1 MPTKFSK
8 LLEQSRQLNS
18 HIYNT
23 SLPILER
30 DLDQIESQ
38 SRKLAAKAL
47 RAGEG
52 IIDTGACCLLANGGF
67 PVEQVSQI
75 MENLNT
81 LTLATTFEPL
91 QPIPDTDI
99 ESFLNL
105 ELENIILKTVEQGK
119 IQTTKDYN
127 ESFEKSIHKDWKNT
141 KHKLCD
147 HLEHSTIISSNS
159 TLNSMDDLQNTGNS
173 FAISQVPFAEL
184 TTDNT
189 NQIQVKEY
197 ANVVKKINQIRNE
210 LKSAKIF
217 TLFYECSL
225 KLARINSS
233 IQSLS
238 DSWRLLTYIFKE
250 SSINNKI
257 DESLIKEKQYANI
270 RATSKEVPVANMNEF
285 NSLIISGS
293 KKYFEDT
300 FWEWIQ
306 KEVKDNTGK
315 IFNSDSKQSVIDTI
329 SLFISLRLKK
339 YGEWDQSLELFNSFP
354 IWACIFYLIRSGHFS
369 EAIYYIN
376 DIDDKVFNHKNDLMF
391 IKYIKIWID
400 NKFKLNKEYRDEIK
414 SDWNERIRS
423 SIDQNTI
430 KGDPFKHCL
439 YKIIGRCDINF
450 KHIPNQTVIPSVE
463 DYLWVHL
470 TLVQNGVRKINTAM
484 SAITPNFPS
493 TIIMD
498 NDTYTY
504 DHMVNNLLKYD
515 PNYFNQ
521 ENIWNMVLII
531 CGKFENVIDFLFTR
545 DPYRV
550 EAVHFAIAFAYYG
563 LLRITNS
570 VFSIEYLVNEEKPKN
585 TKNSI
590 TNSTSFDSS
599 FSTPATKSS
608 SFSLG
613 TRLSSYSTKSSK
625 NNPFISSLNVNTT
638 KSKLNTIGL
647 EKETSAENDVNNI
660 ISKFNFAR
668 LMHQYSSSLSKQYP
682 DVALHYLYFICLYG
696 IELSPDGNDGDGDTE
711 MEFANAPVIKIGFT
725 SEERKNMAKKYT
737 QLTYKY
743 IQELVLLQKSES
755 IPHFFGQM
763 NSDGGIQILS
773 EIEQYKNLIHIR
785 DHRHFIKYLVKPTAR
800 SCESEGRLVD
810 AVYLYNL
817 SENYETVV
825 DILNKQLSDALAS
838 HQYSLTQDHP
848 VILAQNIMQN
858 YVRQPSNFGR
868 LESKQKTC
876 AILIKLTRFMDAFQ
890 RSSLAEALG
899 IMKEL
904 EIIPLEGDMTKI
916 MVKAEEFQSMDK
928 NIVRLFPDLLMTTM
942 RCVYGL
948 WLMIKEQKEVFM
960 SENSSKEQLTQLNA
974 FKKMARMIIVFAG
987 TIQSRMSSDIYTQL
1001 SEIEMMMQ

>member
-30 DLDQIESQ
+30 DLDQIENQ

-52 IIDTGACCLLANGGF
+52 LIDTGACCLLANGGF

-75 MENLNT
+75 MDNLNT

-119 IQTTKDYN
+119 LQTTKDFN
-127 ESFEKSIHKDWKNT
+127 DSFEQSIHKDWKNT

-147 HLEHSTIISSNS
+147 HLEHSTVISSNS
-159 TLNSMDDLQNTGNS
+159 TLNSMDDLQNTTNS
-173 FAISQVPFAEL
+173 FVFSQVPFSDL
-184 TTDNT
+184 TSDST

-197 ANVVKKINQIRNE
+197 ANVIKKINQIRNE
-210 LKSAKIF
+210 LKSAKVF
-217 TLFYECSL
+217 SLFHECSL

-233 IQSLS
+233 IQSVS
-238 DSWRLLTYIFKE
+238 DSWKLLTYIFKE
-250 SSINNKI
+250 SSLNNKS

-270 RATSKEVPVANMNEF
+270 RGTSKDIPQANTDEF
-285 NSLIISGS
+285 NALIINGS

-315 IFNSDSKQSVIDTI
+315 IFNNDSKQSVIDII

-354 IWACIFYLIRSGHFS
+354 IWASIFYLIRSGHFS

-376 DIDDKVFNHKNDLMF
+376 DIDDKLFNNKNDLTF

-400 NKFKLNKEYRDEIK
+400 NKFKLNKEYRDEIR

-430 KGDPFKHCL
+430 KGDPFKYCL

-450 KHIPNQTVIPSVE
+450 KHIPNQIVIPSVE
-463 DYLWVHL
+463 DYIWVHL
-470 TLVQNGVRKINTAM
+470 TLVQSGVNQKINTVM
-484 SAITPNFPS
+484 SAISTTFPN
-493 TIIMD
+493 TIID
-498 NDTYTY
+498 NEAYTY
-504 DHMVNNLLKYD
+504 ENMVNNLLKYEQ
-515 PNYFNQ
+515 NYFNQ

-531 CGKFENVIDFLFTR
+531 CGKFENVVDFLFSR
-545 DPYRV
+545 DQYRI

-570 VFSIEYLVNEEKPKN
+570 VYSIEYLVNE
-585 TKNSI
+585 TKTNATSNI
-590 TNSTSFDSS
+590 TNSTSFDST
-599 FSTPATKSS
+599 FNAPTTKNSGFGLNSKLGSS
-608 SFSLG
+608 
-613 TRLSSYSTKSSK
+613 KSSK
-625 NNPFISSLNVNTT
+625 TNPFVTALNVNTA
-638 KSKLNTIGL
+638 KNKFNSFGL
-647 EKETSAENDVNNI
+647 EKEGNTDIDITNVV
-660 ISKFNFAR
+660 SKFNFAR
-668 LMHQYSSSLSKQYP
+668 LIHQYSSSLSKQYP
-682 DVALHYLYFICLYG
+682 DVALHYLYLICLYG
-696 IELSPDGNDGDGDTE
+696 IKLNQGGDNDDDIE
-711 MEFANAPVIKIGFT
+711 MEITTKNGNS
-725 SEERKNMAKKYT
+725 SEEEKTIAKKYT

-743 IQELVLLQKSES
+743 IQELVLLQKSEN
-755 IPHFFGQM
+755 IPHFFGQI
-763 NSDGGIQILS
+763 SIDGGIQTLS
-773 EIEQYKNLIHIR
+773 EIEQYRTLIHIG

-800 SCESEGRLVD
+800 SCESEGRLAD

-858 YVRQPSNFGR
+858 YVKQSSNFGS

-876 AILIKLTRFMDAFQ
+876 AILIKLTRFMDAYQ
-890 RSSLAEALG
+890 RNSLAEALN

-904 EIIPLEGDMTKI
+904 DIIPLEGDMTKI
-916 MVKAEEFQSMDK
+916 MVKAEEFQSLDK
-928 NIVRLFPDLLMTTM
+928 NIVRLFPELLLTTM
-942 RCVYGL
+942 RCAYGL
-948 WLMIKEQKEVFM
+948 WRMIKNQKEIFM
-960 SENSSKEQLTQLNA
+960 SENSSKEQLTQLNT
-974 FKKMARMIIVFAG
+974 FKKMARMIIVFTG
-987 TIQSRMSSDIYTQL
+987 TIQSRMPNEVYTQL
-1001 SEIEMMMQ
+1001 NEIEMVMQ

>member
-99 ESFLNL
+99 ESFLNF

-119 IQTTKDYN
+119 IQTTKDFN
-127 ESFEKSIHKDWKNT
+127 DSFEQSIHKDWKNT

-159 TLNSMDDLQNTGNS
+159 TLNSIDELQNTSNS
-173 FAISQVPFAEL
+173 LLFSQVPFAEL
-184 TTDNT
+184 TTDNAK
-189 NQIQVKEY
+189 QIQVKEY

-210 LKSAKIF
+210 LKSAKVF
-217 TLFYECSL
+217 TLFDECSL

-233 IQSLS
+233 IQSVS
-238 DSWRLLTYIFKE
+238 DSWRLLTYIFRE
-250 SSINNKI
+250 SSLNNKS
-257 DESLIKEKQYANI
+257 DECLIKEKQFANV
-270 RATSKEVPVANMNEF
+270 RGTSKEVSEEHMNEF
-285 NSLIISGS
+285 NSLIVNGS

-315 IFNSDSKQSVIDTI
+315 IFNNDSKQSVIDTI

-339 YGEWDQSLELFNSFP
+339 YGEWDQSLELFDSFP
-354 IWACIFYLIRSGHFS
+354 IWACIFYLIRSGHFL

-376 DIDDKVFNHKNDLMF
+376 DIDDKLFSHKNDLIF

-414 SDWNERIRS
+414 NDWNERIRS
-423 SIDQNTI
+423 SIGQNTI

-450 KHIPNQTVIPSVE
+450 KHMPNQIVIPSVE
-463 DYLWVHL
+463 DYLWAHL
-470 TLVQNGVRKINTAM
+470 TLVQNGNQKINTTT
-484 SAITPNFPS
+484 SAISTTFPS
-493 TIIMD
+493 TTLD
-498 NDTYTY
+498 NDSYTY
-504 DHMVNNLLKYD
+504 ENMVNNLLKYE

-531 CGKFENVIDFLFTR
+531 CGKFENVVDFLFSR
-545 DPYRV
+545 DQYRV

-570 VFSIEYLVNEEKPKN
+570 VFSIEYLVNESKPK
-585 TKNSI
+585 KS
-590 TNSTSFDSS
+590 TNNIASSTSFDST
-599 FSTPATKSS
+599 FSTPA
-608 SFSLG
+608 
-613 TRLSSYSTKSSK
+613 SK
-625 NNPFISSLNVNTT
+625 NTSFNLSRLNSYTSKASKTNPFVSSLNISTN
-638 KSKLNTIGL
+638 KNKLNTFGS
-647 EKETSAENDVNNI
+647 EKESNNDSDITNV

-668 LMHQYSSSLSKQYP
+668 LIHQYSTNLSTQYP

-696 IELSPDGNDGDGDTE
+696 IELGPDSDNDTDMEMVLSNNDTT
-711 MEFANAPVIKIGFT
+711 A
-725 SEERKNMAKKYT
+725 SEEKKTIAKKYT

-755 IPHFFGQM
+755 IPHFFGKM
-763 NSDGGIQILS
+763 NSEGSIQTLS

-785 DHRHFIKYLVKPTAR
+785 DHEHFIKYLVKPTAR
-800 SCESEGRLVD
+800 SCESEGRLAD

-848 VILAQNIMQN
+848 VVLAQSIMQN
-858 YVRQPSNFGR
+858 YVKQPSNFGR
-868 LESKQKTC
+868 LESKQRTC
-876 AILIKLTRFMDAFQ
+876 AILIKLTRFMDAYQ
-890 RSSLAEALG
+890 RNSLAEALS
-899 IMKEL
+899 IIKEL
-904 EIIPLEGDMTKI
+904 DIIPLEGDMNKV
-916 MVKAEEFQSMDK
+916 MMKAEEFQNLDK
-928 NIVRLFPDLLMTTM
+928 NIVRLFPELLMTTM

-948 WLMIKEQKEVFM
+948 WHIVKNQKEVFM
-960 SENSSKEQLTQLNA
+960 SENSSKEQLTQMNA
-974 FKKMARMIIVFAG
+974 FKKMARMIIVFTG
-987 TIQSRMSSDIYTQL
+987 TIQSRMSSDVYTQL
-1001 SEIEMMMQ
+1001 SEIEMVIQ

>member
-52 IIDTGACCLLANGGF
+52 LIDTGACCLLANGGF

-119 IQTTKDYN
+119 LQTTKDFN
-127 ESFEKSIHKDWKNT
+127 DSFEESIHKDWKNT

-147 HLEHSTIISSNS
+147 HLEHSTVISSNS
-159 TLNSMDDLQNTGNS
+159 TLNSMDDLQNTANS
-173 FAISQVPFAEL
+173 FVFSQVPFADL
-184 TTDNT
+184 TTDSA

-210 LKSAKIF
+210 LKSAKVF
-217 TLFYECSL
+217 TLFNECSM

-233 IQSLS
+233 IQSVS

-250 SSINNKI
+250 SSLNNKI

-270 RATSKEVPVANMNEF
+270 RGTSKEIPQTNMNEF
-285 NSLIISGS
+285 NSLIVNGS

-315 IFNSDSKQSVIDTI
+315 VFNNESKQSVIDTI

-376 DIDDKVFNHKNDLMF
+376 DIDDKLFNHKNDLMF

-439 YKIIGRCDINF
+439 YKIIGRCDMNF
-450 KHIPNQTVIPSVE
+450 KHIPNQIVIPSVE

-470 TLVQNGVRKINTAM
+470 TLVQSGTNQKINSTM
-484 SAITPNFPS
+484 SAVSTSFPNT
-493 TIIMD
+493 TID
-498 NDTYTY
+498 NDVYTY
-504 DHMVNNLLKYD
+504 ENMVNNLLKYE

-531 CGKFENVIDFLFTR
+531 CGKFENVVDFLFSR
-545 DPYRV
+545 DQYRV

-570 VFSIEYLVNEEKPKN
+570 VYSIEYLVNE
-585 TKNSI
+585 TKAKTTSTI
-590 TNSTSFDSS
+590 ANSTSFDST
-599 FSTPATKSS
+599 FTAPTTKNT

-613 TRLSSYSTKSSK
+613 SKLGSYNTKSSK
-625 NNPFISSLNVNTT
+625 TNPFVTALNVNTA
-638 KSKLNTIGL
+638 KNKLSAFGL
-647 EKETSAENDVNNI
+647 EKEGGADNDITNVL
-660 ISKFNFAR
+660 SKFNFAR
-668 LMHQYSSSLSKQYP
+668 LIHQYSSNLSKQYP

-696 IELSPDGNDGDGDTE
+696 IELSQDADSDGDTE
-711 MEFANAPVIKIGFT
+711 MEIATTKGENN
-725 SEERKNMAKKYT
+725 SEEEKSIAKKYT

-743 IQELVLLQKSES
+743 IQELVLLQKSEN

-763 NSDGGIQILS
+763 NSDGGVQTLS

-800 SCESEGRLVD
+800 SCESEGRLAD

-858 YVRQPSNFGR
+858 YVKQPSNFGR

-876 AILIKLTRFMDAFQ
+876 AILIKLTRFMDAYQ
-890 RSSLAEALG
+890 RNSLAEALN

-904 EIIPLEGDMTKI
+904 EIIPLEGDMTKV
-916 MVKAEEFQSMDK
+916 MVKAEEFQSLDK
-928 NIVRLFPDLLMTTM
+928 NIVRLFPELLMTTM

-948 WLMIKEQKEVFM
+948 WRMVKNQKEIFM
-960 SENSSKEQLTQLNA
+960 SESSSKEQLTQLNT
-974 FKKMARMIIVFAG
+974 FKKMARMIIVFTG
-987 TIQSRMSSDIYTQL
+987 TIQSRMYSDIYTQL
-1001 SEIEMMMQ
+1001 SEI

>member
-1 MPTKFSK
+1 MPIKFNK

-30 DLDQIESQ
+30 DLDQIENQ

-47 RAGEG
+47 RAGDG

-105 ELENIILKTVEQGK
+105 ELENIVLKTIEQGK
-119 IQTTKDYN
+119 NQITKDFN
-127 ESFEKSIHKDWKNT
+127 DSFEKSIHKDWKNT
-141 KHKLCD
+141 KQKLCD
-147 HLEHSTIISSNS
+147 HLEHSTVISSNS
-159 TLNSMDDLQNTGNS
+159 SLNSIDDLHNTANTLM
-173 FAISQVPFAEL
+173 FTQVPFTEL
-184 TTDNT
+184 ANDSSK
-189 NQIQVKEY
+189 QIQVKEY

-210 LKSAKIF
+210 LKSAKVF
-217 TLFYECSL
+217 NLFYECSL
-225 KLARINSS
+225 KIARINSS
-233 IQSLS
+233 IQSVS

-250 SSINNKI
+250 STIGNKI
-257 DESLIKEKQYANI
+257 DESLIKEKQFTNI
-270 RATSKEVPVANMNEF
+270 RATSKDVPDTNMNEF
-285 NSLIISGS
+285 NSLIINGS

-315 IFNSDSKQSVIDTI
+315 IFNNDSKQSVIDTI
-329 SLFISLRLKK
+329 SLFISFRLKK
-339 YGEWDQSLELFNSFP
+339 YGEWDQSLELINSFP
-354 IWACIFYLIRSGHFS
+354 IWSCIFYLIRSGHFA

-376 DIDDKVFNHKNDLMF
+376 DIDDKLFSHKNDLMF

-400 NKFKLNKEYRDEIK
+400 NKFTLNKKYRDEIK
-414 SDWNERIRS
+414 NDWNERIRS

-450 KHIPNQTVIPSVE
+450 KNIPDQIVIPSVE

-470 TLVQNGVRKINTAM
+470 TLVQNGNNQRISTTT
-484 SAITPNFPS
+484 SAISTTFPS
-493 TIIMD
+493 IIFD

-504 DHMVNNLLKYD
+504 DQMVTNLLKYE

-531 CGKFENVIDFLFTR
+531 CGKFENVVDFLFSR
-545 DPYRV
+545 DQYHV

-570 VFSIEYLVNEEKPKN
+570 VYSIEYLVNETRAKK
-585 TKNSI
+585 TKSVI
-590 TNSTSFDSS
+590 ATSSSFDSS
-599 FSTPATKSS
+599 YTAPTIKSA
-608 SFSLG
+608 SFNLG
-613 TRLSSYSTKSSK
+613 SKLNSYSLAKSSK
-625 NNPFISSLNVNTT
+625 NNPFISSLNVITNKN
-638 KSKLNTIGL
+638 KSNAYGF
-647 EKETSAENDVNNI
+647 EKEGTTDNDITSI

-668 LMHQYSSSLSKQYP
+668 LIHQYSNNLSTQYP

-696 IELSPDGNDGDGDTE
+696 IELDQDGKEDDNSEMNDFIPKAQE
-711 MEFANAPVIKIGFT
+711 NS
-725 SEERKNMAKKYT
+725 SEEEKTIAKKYT

-755 IPHFFGQM
+755 IPHFFGKV
-763 NSDGGIQILS
+763 NSDGGIQSLS
-773 EIEQYKNLIHIR
+773 EIEQYKNLIHIH
-785 DHRHFIKYLVKPTAR
+785 DHSHFIKYLIKPTAR
-800 SCESEGRLVD
+800 SCENEGRLAD

-817 SENYETVV
+817 SESYETVV

-838 HQYSLTQDHP
+838 HQYTLTQDHP

-858 YVRQPSNFGR
+858 YVKQPSNFGR

-876 AILIKLTRFMDAFQ
+876 AILIKLTRFMDAYQ
-890 RSSLAEALG
+890 RNSLAEALS

-904 EIIPLEGDMTKI
+904 DLIPLEGDMTKV
-916 MVKAEEFQSMDK
+916 MMKAEEFQNLDK
-928 NIVRLFPDLLMTTM
+928 NIVRLFPELLTTTM
-942 RCVYGL
+942 RCIYGL
-948 WLMIKEQKEVFM
+948 WRMIKNQKEVFM
-960 SENSSKEQLTQLNA
+960 SENSSKEQLTQMNT
-974 FKKMARMIIVFAG
+974 FKKMARMIIVFTG
-987 TIQSRMSSDIYTQL
+987 TIQSQIIVYS
-1001 SEIEMMMQ
+1001 

>member
-105 ELENIILKTVEQGK
+105 ELENIMLKTVEQGK
-119 IQTTKDYN
+119 TQITKDFN
-127 ESFEKSIHKDWKNT
+127 NSFEKSIHKDWKNT
-141 KHKLCD
+141 KYKLCD
-147 HLEHSTIISSNS
+147 HLEHSTVISGNS
-159 TLNSMDDLQNTGNS
+159 SLNSMDNLHNTANS
-173 FAISQVPFAEL
+173 LMFSQVPFTEL
-184 TTDNT
+184 TTNSSK
-189 NQIQVKEY
+189 QIQVKEY

-210 LKSAKIF
+210 FKSAKVF
-217 TLFYECSL
+217 NLFYDCSL
-225 KLARINSS
+225 KIARINSS
-233 IQSLS
+233 IQSVS
-238 DSWRLLTYIFKE
+238 DSWKLLTYIFKE
-250 SSINNKI
+250 SILGNKE

-270 RATSKEVPVANMNEF
+270 RGTSKDISEANMNEF

-306 KEVKDNTGK
+306 KEVKENTGK
-315 IFNSDSKQSVIDTI
+315 SFSNDSKQSI
-329 SLFISLRLKK
+329 KK
-339 YGEWDQSLELFNSFP
+339 YGEWDQNLELFDSFP
-354 IWACIFYLIRSGHFS
+354 IWACIFYLIRSGHFT

-376 DIDDKVFNHKNDLMF
+376 DIDDKLFNQKNDLMF
-391 IKYIKIWID
+391 G
-400 NKFKLNKEYRDEIK
+400 YRDEIK
-414 SDWNERIRS
+414 NDWNERICS
-423 SIDQNTI
+423 SIDQNSI

-450 KHIPNQTVIPSVE
+450 KNIPNPIVIPSVE
-463 DYLWVHL
+463 DYLWIHI
-470 TLVQNGVRKINTAM
+470 TLVQNYSNQKIHSTT
-484 SAITPNFPS
+484 SAISTTFPS
-493 TIIMD
+493 IKLD
-498 NDTYTY
+498 NDAYTY
-504 DHMVNNLLKYD
+504 EQMVINLLKYE
-515 PNYFNQ
+515 PNYFDQ

-531 CGKFENVIDFLFTR
+531 CGKFENVVDFLFSR
-545 DPYRV
+545 DQYRI

-570 VFSIEYLVNEEKPKN
+570 VYSIEYLVNE
-585 TKNSI
+585 TKAKKTTSNIATS
-590 TNSTSFDSS
+590 SSFDSPLNVTTIKSAS
-599 FSTPATKSS
+599 FN
-608 SFSLG
+608 FG
-613 TRLSSYSTKSSK
+613 
-625 NNPFISSLNVNTT
+625 SLNINTN
-638 KSKLNTIGL
+638 KNKLNAIGF
-647 EKETSAENDVNNI
+647 EKESASDNDI
-660 ISKFNFAR
+660 IDTISKFNFAR
-668 LMHQYSSSLSKQYP
+668 LIHQYSSNLSTQYP

-696 IELSPDGNDGDGDTE
+696 IELDQDGEGDEDIE
-711 MEFANAPVIKIGFT
+711 MESFT
-725 SEERKNMAKKYT
+725 TKTKENSSEEEKTIAKKYT

-755 IPHFFGQM
+755 LPHFFGQM
-763 NSDGGIQILS
+763 NTDGSIQTLS
-773 EIEQYKNLIHIR
+773 EIEQYKNLIHIH
-785 DHRHFIKYLVKPTAR
+785 DHHHFIKYLVKPTAH
-800 SCESEGRLVD
+800 SCENEGRLDD
-810 AVYLYNL
+810 AVYLFNL

-838 HQYSLTQDHP
+838 HQYTLTQDHP

-858 YVRQPSNFGR
+858 YVKQPSSFGH

-876 AILIKLTRFMDAFQ
+876 ATLIKLTRFMDAYQ
-890 RSSLAEALG
+890 RNSLAEALSM
-899 IMKEL
+899 MKEL
-904 EIIPLEGDMTKI
+904 DLIPLEGDMTKV
-916 MVKAEEFQSMDK
+916 MMKAEEFQNLDK
-928 NIVRLFPDLLMTTM
+928 NIVRLFPELLITTM

-948 WLMIKEQKEVFM
+948 WRLIKNQKEVFM
-960 SENSSKEQLTQLNA
+960 SENSSKEQLTQMNA
-974 FKKMARMIIVFAG
+974 FKKMARMIIVFTG
-987 TIQSRMSSDIYTQL
+987 TIQSRMSNDIYDQL
-1001 SEIEMMMQ
+1001 NEMEMVMQ